1 MRIDHIPE
9 NTWYNVIKLRE
20 DKKRNNKKCK
30 GGEDMPN
37 TGKGGSGAKGGTY
50 SGGSP
55 VRTGSKGS
63 GGTGRSQ
70 GSQTGKGK

>member
-1 MRIDHIPE
+1 MQ
-9 NTWYNVIKLRE
+9 YNIIKLRE
-20 DKKRNNKKCK
+20 KNNRNKKTQ
-30 GGEDMPN
+30 GGDGMPN
-37 TGKGGSGAKGGTY
+37 TGKDGSGAKGGTY
-50 SGGSP
+50 NGGSP